1 MMTSRMQI
9 ESLEP
14 RRFLDGSLAD
24 GVLTVT
30 GTNRGETIVFD
41 SLPLFSTGN
50 STQYQIRVRVGYKGD
65 VHYFLFNGIRRIDVN
80 GLGGNDRIEMPE
92 TFLITQYHPLPSRKV
107 IRTHAAAIPARLEGG
122 AGNDT
127 LVGGDA
133 SDTLVG
139 GAGND
144 VLYGRAGDDR
154 FTGGAGRDRF
164 IGGAGRDRADNDP
177 RDRARLVELLD
188 LG

>member
-1 MMTSRMQI
+1 MWVQ
-9 ESLEP
+9 SLEN
-14 RRFLDGSLAD
+14 RRFLDASLAD

-41 SLPLFSTGN
+41 SLPLFWTGN

-80 GLGGNDRIEMPE
+80 GLGGNDRIEMPAK
-92 TFLITQYHPLPSRKV
+92 FLITQVHPLPSRRV
-107 IRTHAAAIPARLEGG
+107 TRTSERPIAARLDGG
-122 AGNDT
+122 LGNDT

-133 SDTLVG
+133 GDTLTG

-144 VLYGRAGDDR
+144 VLYGRGGDDR
-154 FTGGAGRDRF
+154 FTGGAGADRF
-164 IGGAGRDRADNDP
+164 IGGDGRDRADSDP

-188 LG
+188 LA

>member
-1 MMTSRMQI
+1 MPMLL
-9 ESLEP
+9 ESLE
-14 RRFLDGSLAD
+14 RRRLLDATIVD
-24 GVLTVT
+24 GVITVT
-30 GTNRGETIVFD
+30 GTNRGETI
-41 SLPLFSTGN
+41 SLDTMPLYSTGN
-50 STQYQIRVRVGYKGD
+50 STQYQLRVRVGYKGD
-65 VHYFLFNGIRRIDVN
+65 VHYFFFNGIRRIEVN

-92 TFLITQYHPLPSRKV
+92 RFLITQHHPLPSRKV
-107 IRTHAAAIPARLEGG
+107 IRTHAAAIPARLDGG

-133 SDTLVG
+133 GDTLIG

-164 IGGAGRDRADNDP
+164 IGGAGRDRADHDP

-188 LG
+188 LT